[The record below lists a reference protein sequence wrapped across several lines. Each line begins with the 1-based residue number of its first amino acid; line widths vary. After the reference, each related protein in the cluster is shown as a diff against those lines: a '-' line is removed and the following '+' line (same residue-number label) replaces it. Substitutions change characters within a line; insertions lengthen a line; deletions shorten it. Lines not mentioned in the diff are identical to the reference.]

1 VGHRARRRWIVHAAT
16 FLFCRFDG
24 QENCNRT
31 DAQGTH
37 VAETPYK
44 AAQDNE
50 PEAVLLGPSSRV
62 TLSVVSLAALAII
75 GAATANF
82 LPHPDRLAW
91 PKFDWASLPSLSL
104 PKFDHIALPGFKSTP
119 LPAPAPAAASPPPA
133 PARIVAAPQPAPPKP
148 ASLPLPDPIV
158 NAALRDIQLSQRDL
172 QSSQQQNATTL
183 VSLKE
188 SSTSQQTEL
197 KRISRQLN
205 ALSAQVDAMHGSV
218 ATLTTGSITPSHP
231 SNPRARLTRGSKRAY
246 TPPPPPPAPEPPSTK
261 PVGPVSVG
269 GAPLGPAPIRS
280 GV

>member
-1 VGHRARRRWIVHAAT
+1 
-16 FLFCRFDG
+16 
-24 QENCNRT
+24 
-31 DAQGTH
+31 
-37 VAETPYK
+37 VAETPYQ
-44 AAQDNE
+44 ASQDNE
-50 PEAVLLGPSSRV
+50 PEAVLQGPSSRV

-119 LPAPAPAAASPPPA
+119 PPSPAPAQPAPVRLVAAPPPA
-133 PARIVAAPQPAPPKP
+133 PSKP

-158 NAALRDIQLSQRDL
+158 NAALRDIQSSQRDI

-205 ALSAQVDAMHGSV
+205 ALSAQVDAMHGSM

-231 SNPRARLTRGSKRAY
+231 SNPRARLTRGSKRAH
-246 TPPPPPPAPEPPSTK
+246 TPPPAPAPEPPSSK
-261 PVGPVSVG
+261 PVGPVSIG